1 MMASEKEPAA
11 PREAQA
17 PARPA
22 QSDREGLEGVVA
34 GAPQVASELA
44 EALRRQLAV
53 MRAYLGIIG

>member
-11 PREAQA
+11 PREGQT

-22 QSDREGLEGVVA
+22 EGDHGGLEGIIA
-34 GAPQVASELA
+34 GAPEAASELA
-44 EALRRQLAV
+44 EVLRRRLVV

>member
-11 PREAQA
+11 PREGRA

-22 QSDREGLEGVVA
+22 ESDREGLEGIVA
-34 GAPQVASELA
+34 HAPEEASEA
-44 EALRRQLAV
+44 VEALCRRLAV